1 MDISCTSNYYLPI
14 FNNNK
19 YIDQKYSGQDEFI
32 NKFPGG
38 MKCECSKSN
47 FLKLSQFKLHC
58 KSTKHKKYL
67 DNLTLN
73 YDNLLAEYYENK
85 DVLKTQQKLIV
96 SQGNK
101 ITMLENKIF
110 GLENK
115 LLDTINNNFK
125 KYV

>member
-1 MDISCTSNYYLPI
+1 M
-14 FNNNK
+14 
-19 YIDQKYSGQDEFI
+19 DQKYSGQDEFT

-38 MKCECSKSN
+38 LKCECSKSI
-47 FLKLSQFKLHC
+47 FKKLSQFKSHC
-58 KSTKHKKYL
+58 KSIKHKKYL

-73 YDNLLAEYYENK
+73 YDNFLAEYYENK

-101 ITMLENKIF
+101 IL

-115 LLDTINNNFK
+115 LIDTINNNFK